1 MESFPLLQFRH
12 YLQLLMFVLSVLGED
27 RDHFSD
33 ETLIRLLERLV
44 RCLLEPRTILLQ
56 EVICEC
62 VASVVSILQRREV
75 YVCCEECESDL

>member
-12 YLQLLMFVLSVLGED
+12 YLQLLMLSVLGED

-33 ETLIRLLERLV
+33 ETLIRLFERLV